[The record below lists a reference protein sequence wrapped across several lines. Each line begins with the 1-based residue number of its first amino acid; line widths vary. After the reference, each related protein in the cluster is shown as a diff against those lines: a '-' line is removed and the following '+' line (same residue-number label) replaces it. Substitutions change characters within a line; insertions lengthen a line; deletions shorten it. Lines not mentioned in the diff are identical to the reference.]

1 MFPGSYRPT
10 AAHFFVALLAK
21 KQLLLRNFTQNIDT
35 LERVAAVSPELLVEA
50 HGATLTNSLHRSASL
65 RATHHSAAGS
75 FGGAH
80 CVSCGSSMSID
91 AVKTAIFDDQI
102 PRCAAC
108 NGYVKP
114 DIVFFGES
122 LPKRY
127 FELSMS
133 DLPRAD
139 LLLVL
144 GTSLKVQPFASL
156 IDHVDDKCPR
166 VLINREAVGLAA
178 GDKDEDI
185 FHFGSRGGFVFEGA
199 NAYRDVF
206 LEGDVQ
212 ESVRKLVE
220 LCGWTGDLQELIDAF
235 DAKKK
240 GGNNEEKTQ
249 DNKKSEASASTSAS
263 TTTASENKPVE
274 ESKAAAGAK
283 AEKESEDDAEE
294 SKA

>member
-1 MFPGSYRPT
+1 M
-10 AAHFFVALLAK
+10 V
-21 KQLLLRNFTQNIDT
+21 
-35 LERVAAVSPELLVEA
+35 V
-50 HGATLTNSLHRSASL
+50 
-65 RATHHSAAGS
+65 GS

-80 CVSCGSSMSID
+80 CISCGAPTPID
-91 AVKTAIFDDQI
+91 SLKATILDDQI
-102 PRCAAC
+102 PRCAVC
-108 NGYVKP
+108 KGYVKP

-178 GDKDEDI
+178 GDSDEDI

-212 ESVRKLVE
+212 DSVRKLVE
-220 LCGWTGDLQELIDAF
+220 MCGWTNELQELMDAF
-235 DAKKK
+235 DAKHGKSTSD
-240 GGNNEEKTQ
+240 NNV
-249 DNKKSEASASTSAS
+249 SASSSSSSTS
-263 TTTASENKPVE
+263 TTTTTTTKKQESVVVSESSSASV
-274 ESKAAAGAK
+274 SASGAK
-283 AEKESEDDAEE
+283 NGAKEKESEDDAEE

>member
-1 MFPGSYRPT
+1 
-10 AAHFFVALLAK
+10 
-21 KQLLLRNFTQNIDT
+21 
-35 LERVAAVSPELLVEA
+35 
-50 HGATLTNSLHRSASL
+50 
-65 RATHHSAAGS
+65 
-75 FGGAH
+75 
-80 CVSCGSSMSID
+80 MSID
-91 AVKTAIFDDQI
+91 TVKAAILDDQI
-102 PRCAAC
+102 PRCVSC
-108 NGYVKP
+108 KGYVKP

-156 IDHVDDKCPR
+156 IDHVVDTCPR

-178 GDKDEDI
+178 GDSDDDI

-212 ESVRKLVE
+212 ESVRKLVDM
-220 LCGWTGDLQELIDAF
+220 CGWTKDLQELMDAY
-235 DAKKK
+235 DAKKSGK
-240 GGNNEEKTQ
+240 VAEEAPKQ
-249 DNKKSEASASTSAS
+249 
-263 TTTASENKPVE
+263 E
-274 ESKAAAGAK
+274 ESAVSSSSSSSSVVKEK
-283 AEKESEDDAEE
+283 EKEKESESESHDDAEE